1 MESNTNVVMF
11 PKAKKNHPPQTLE
24 DIQDDIQNIRSSKA
38 EDVVSV
44 CMMSIM
50 DAMEVN
56 GIDISD
62 PDIPENLKYNTWVLE
77 AIRVLVY
84 GKLGL
89 EHPWKYIPENLFAIE
104 KHPEYT
110 DLNVVTWEYDN
121 LTLEGNNELTAN
133 T

>member
-11 PKAKKNHPPQTLE
+11 PKTKKNHPPQTLE

-38 EDVVSV
+38 EDVVST
-44 CMMSIM
+44 CIMSIIDSM
-50 DAMEVN
+50 GIN

-110 DLNVVTWEYDN
+110 DLNVVTWEYDD
-121 LTLEGNNELTAN
+121 LTLEGHNELAAN